1 MKLVVDG
8 NDGTG
13 KSTLVARLR
22 DLGYD
27 VADRGVPTKMTD
39 DPSVC
44 AVEGEVY
51 LILDAPVEVCQA
63 RLAKAGKNLEERYHT
78 VADLRH
84 CAVQGSRGGVEGG
97 GRRFRRNAGR
107 SPGALPA
114 RARAVFVVLSPDP
127 PP

>member
-27 VADRGVPTKMTD
+27 VADRGVPTKMTE
-39 DPSVC
+39 DPCVC
-44 AVEGEVY
+44 AGQGEVY
-51 LILDAPVEVCQA
+51 LILDAPVEVCRA

-78 VADLRH
+78 VADLQH
-84 CAVQGSRGGVEGG
+84 Y
-97 GRRFRRNAGR
+97 
-107 SPGALPA
+107 
-114 RARAVFVVLSPDP
+114 RARFKEAAAALREALIDSDVPPDEVLARCLRALARRS
-127 PP
+127 